1 MGHASCTKKAIILI
15 LMSALLVT
23 GTPFP
28 VQMSTVHANTTALC
42 LPPQSTQTSGSTSSV
57 STTSPMMQATTTTN
71 QVKVN
76 TTQSSQASPF
86 MVTSILPLSPMVV
99 AIGTPFSALVLP
111 NFVRV
116 GGTSNGTPSQLDLKV
131 VWSAEG
137 YNPNEV
143 NGYEIRGTFVEV
155 PAHVTVGTM
164 RPMYT
169 VQVLG
174 GVVVGIADVD
184 DVFVPFDTPLDKIE
198 LPEKIAVT
206 VQNSANSGV
215 KVAQLEV
222 PITWKSTQYNPKEVG
237 QYEVRGTLAQL
248 PQGVTNQVSNLE
260 AITTVYVKENIV
272 PQIEQY
278 YVDIFKRKPTDD
290 ERTQWL
296 KSGYDLGDI
305 YRFLWLTERAVFYFG
320 EVGPVQ
326 QAFESDYD
334 TATIDV
340 AWKTSEPRKN
350 IVKSLVENHFYRDN
364 ASVAKSDL
372 ATQIT
377 SWTNSGM
384 NVSVYELIR
393 RFEIRNAFWMD
404 DSKEPTETQ
413 YRQWLDSG
421 LGGQNLRLAILGDE
435 KEAAIVEP
443 FKKLFGQY
451 PTETQLQMWAKKTS
465 QDAITIYD
473 QLYDSPTY
481 KQTKRHE
488 ANIRTLTF
496 NNVFVQW
503 LNRQPTEEELEAW
516 LSWSTTTTLK
526 SDQIA
531 PFLEKTV
538 RESCG
543 GLALIKAKFVAQ
555 DLTWTNEDLTADKW
569 TLQITYLVRSVWT
582 QNTTEAN
589 LWIEKFK
596 ESAFSYE
603 EMTNFLTVAKA
614 VQALRESTGDKKPL
628 TFAQLYDFVTKP
640 KTTEQL
646 YEETVG
652 EDKVEFLRQFVK
664 KNNRYPVKEE
674 LAATLVT
681 SFIRLLPRAV
691 PGEKPPTQLEEIA
704 DFSGTAQWSGDF
716 TETGEFV
723 PDKDYT
729 VEISLKAKAG
739 YTLYG
744 AYVDYFTVEG
754 AYDSAYDFETATIT
768 AKVTSSSIAPPTKVT
783 ATMRTDHTK
792 VTIGWKPV
800 PASTG
805 YELYR
810 DEKLIATFNNP
821 AQNSYDDTTI
831 EGGKTAYYRLKT
843 LYREKKSV
851 FSAMAFGKKLARPTN
866 PLAVW
871 ASHSTVTELRSRH
884 RFPGCIGCNGAYV
897 IGNNYDIAWRSDE
910 YDNQVTHWEVWKQ
923 QVHLGCYENIQKMDI
938 GTPCYDPN
946 WSLHEKV
953 DKGRRSTTVRM
964 SGDVYLAYRF
974 MVVAV
979 NAAGSSTVFTTGTS
993 LPVAPGD
1000 IDDEYDA
1007 NPVAMTGWMNQGY
1020 IGLKNTEN
1028 HPFNPWTDRPDKYGW
1043 SSRLRIVDDAGGN
1056 FPQIVPLVLGN
1067 ILGGNSV
1074 SKDGMSWAYKNNGSG
1089 DYVLDANKQLVGCSY
1104 AEWLAKSCIKY
1115 DENKWYFQVHGKY
1128 PPPTTSGGD

>member
-1 MGHASCTKKAIILI
+1 MGQGSCTKKVITLI
-15 LMSALLVT
+15 LMSALFVT
-23 GTPFP
+23 SIPFP
-28 VQMSTVHANTTALC
+28 SLMSTVHANTTALC
-42 LPPQSTQTSGSTSSV
+42 LPPLSTQISGSTGS
-57 STTSPMMQATTTTN
+57 
-71 QVKVN
+71 VN
-76 TTQSSQASPF
+76 TTNSVINVTETTNKVTSNETQSLSESPF
-86 MVTSILPLSPMVV
+86 MVTSILPISPMAV

-111 NFVRV
+111 DFVRV
-116 GGTSNGTPSQLDLKV
+116 GGTSNGTQSQLDLKV

-143 NGYEIRGTFVEV
+143 DGYEIRGTFVEV
-155 PAHVTVGTM
+155 PAHVAVGAM
-164 RPMYT
+164 RPTYT

-174 GVVVGIADVD
+174 GVVVGIADVE
-184 DVFVPFDTPLDKIE
+184 DVFVPFDTPFDKIE
-198 LPEKIAVT
+198 LPKQIAVT
-206 VQNSANSGV
+206 VQNTTNSGV

-222 PITWKSTQYNPKEVG
+222 PITWKSSQYDPKVVG

-248 PQGVTNQVSNLE
+248 PQRITNEVSNLE
-260 AITTVYVKENIV
+260 AITTVHVKENIV

-278 YVDIFKRKPTDD
+278 YVEIFKRKPTDD

-296 KSGYDLGDI
+296 KSGYDVGDI

-320 EVGPVQ
+320 EVSPVQ
-326 QAFESDYD
+326 QAFESDD
-334 TATIDV
+334 DMVTIDV
-340 AWKTSEPRKN
+340 KWKTSESRKN
-350 IVKSLVENHFYRDN
+350 IVRSLVENHFYRDN
-364 ASVAKSDL
+364 ASVARSDL

-384 NVSVYELIR
+384 NVSVYELIQ

-421 LGGQNLRLAILGDE
+421 LGEKKLRLAILGDE

-465 QDAITIYD
+465 QDATTIYD
-473 QLYDSPTY
+473 QLYDSPAY

-488 ANIRTLTF
+488 ENLRALTF
-496 NNVFVQW
+496 NNVFNQW
-503 LNRQPTEEELEAW
+503 LNRQATEEELETW
-516 LSWSTTTTLK
+516 ITWSASTTLK
-526 SDQIA
+526 NDEIV
-531 PFLEKTV
+531 PFVEKTV
-538 RESCG
+538 RVSCG
-543 GLALIKAKFVAQ
+543 GLALIKAKFAEQ
-555 DLTWTNEDLTADKW
+555 GLTLTNEELVADKW

-582 QNTTEAN
+582 HNATEAK

-596 ESAFSYE
+596 TSAFSYE
-603 EMTNFLTVAKA
+603 EMTNFLTVAKGMK
-614 VQALRESTGDKKPL
+614 ALSESTGDKKTL
-628 TFAQLYDFVTKP
+628 TFDQLYDFVTKQ

-646 YEETVG
+646 YEEIVG

-664 KNNRYPVKEE
+664 KNDRYPVKEE
-674 LAATLVT
+674 FEATLVT

-704 DFSGTAQWSGDF
+704 DFSGTAQWTGDF
-716 TETGEFV
+716 TEAGAFI

-729 VEISLKAKAG
+729 VKISLKAKSG

-754 AYDSAYDFETATIT
+754 AYDSVYDSETETIT
-768 AKVTSSSIAPPTKVT
+768 AKVTSSPIAPPTKVT

-792 VTIGWKPV
+792 VTVGWKPV
-800 PASTG
+800 PAATG

-810 DEKLIATFNNP
+810 DDKLIAIFNNP
-821 AQNSYDDTTI
+821 AQNAYDDTTV

-843 LYREKKSV
+843 VYGEKKSV
-851 FSAMAFGKKLARPTN
+851 FSALAFGKRLARPTN

-871 ASHSTVTELRSRH
+871 ASHSVVTERRSRH
-884 RFPGCIGCNGAYV
+884 KFPSCIGCNGDYI
-897 IGNNYDIAWRSDE
+897 IGNNYDVAWRTDE

-923 QVHLGCYENIQKMDI
+923 QVHLGCYENVQKMDI

-964 SGDVYLAYRF
+964 SGDVHLAYRF

-979 NAAGSSTVFTTGTS
+979 NVAGSSTVFTTGTA
-993 LPVAPGD
+993 LPIAPGD

-1007 NPVAMTGWMNQGY
+1007 NPVAMTGWMNQGH
-1020 IGLKNTEN
+1020 IGLKSTDN

-1043 SSRLRIVDDAGGN
+1043 SSPLRIVDYAGGD
-1056 FPQIVPLVLGN
+1056 FPQIVPFDLGSIFRKN
-1067 ILGGNSV
+1067 DV
-1074 SKDGMSWAYKNNGSG
+1074 SKGSMPWAYKNNGNG
-1089 DYVLDANKQLVGCSY
+1089 NYILDANKQPVGCSY
-1104 AEWLAKSCIKY
+1104 AEWLSKSCIQY
-1115 DENKWYFQVHGKY
+1115 DENKLYFQVHGEY
-1128 PPPTTSGGD
+1128 PPPKTYGGD